1 MIKIEELSN
10 ITELKDD
17 MFEYHFNLSTNLSES
32 YYKSH
37 ILPGSSKDKISN
49 ENFREVY
56 NSYELIPVQEAV
68 HLRKMFIYVI
78 HSKKFNDTQFTKA
91 TRNYKIIS
99 NILNGI
105 DQGSY
110 TFYGCNNVLCL
121 KYNSV
126 YGFTKNHD
134 LGRIFPNKSSINQ
147 ISKEF
152 RYHLFKGIY
161 NDVDII
167 NAHPTIL
174 YRYSKNKKLN
184 TPMLKQLVN
193 ARDAFYELIS
203 NEYNEK
209 SMSPKKLALIC
220 LNTDELDFKSN
231 SLNKLNSEI
240 INIRNSLY
248 EEFYLNDISFKS
260 AIDFRMKTEKTED
273 ISVKLK
279 KIQTLYC
286 HNIETE
292 TIMKFKKLLFEK
304 WHKEISVVPFFDGLF
319 IENTNKLL
327 IDKNTFVA
335 AEKYCSLE
343 SLIEEFNKKSYI
355 KLGSKKINP
364 NFDLFTESLYVQL
377 KKVLT
382 YIDNLTNK
390 QTRDLLDK
398 YKISLNPDSIIDNI
412 LDNKKVSEE
421 IVFSFEEI
429 QNLKKQINTKYARF
443 IDCILNDS
451 DIESDI

>member
-1 MIKIEELSN
+1 MKKIEELFN
-10 ITELKDD
+10 IDEFKDD
-17 MFEYHFNLSTNLSES
+17 MFAYHLNLSADLSERS
-32 YYKSH
+32 YKSH

-49 ENFREVY
+49 ENFRKVY
-56 NSYELIPVQEAV
+56 SSYELIPIQEAI

-78 HSKKFNDTQFTKA
+78 HSKKFNDTQLTKA

-110 TFYGCNNVLCL
+110 TFYECSNVLCL

-134 LGRIFPNKSSINQ
+134 LGRIFPNKSSITQ
-147 ISKEF
+147 VSKEF

-174 YRYSKNKKLN
+174 YRYSKNNKLN
-184 TPMLKQLVN
+184 TPMLKQLVD

-209 SMSPKKLALIC
+209 SISPKKLALIC
-220 LNTDELDFKSN
+220 LNTDEFEFKSN
-231 SLNKLNSEI
+231 SLNKLNSEMV
-240 INIRNSLY
+240 NIRNSLY

-273 ISVKLK
+273 INRKMS
-279 KIQTLYC
+279 KIQSLYC

-304 WHKEISVVPFFDGLF
+304 WHKDISVVPFFDGLF
-319 IENTNKLL
+319 IENINKLL
-327 IDKNTFVA
+327 FDKNTFVA
-335 AEKYCSLE
+335 TEEYCSLE
-343 SLIEEFNKKSYI
+343 SLIEEFNKNSHI
-355 KLGSKKINP
+355 KLSSKEIKP

-377 KKVLT
+377 KKVLI

-421 IVFSFEEI
+421 ISFSFEEI
-429 QNLKKQINTKYARF
+429 QNLKQQINFKYARF
-443 IDCILNDS
+443 VDCILNDS